1 MELKFTLIG
10 DGTSDKVLIN
20 IIKWLL
26 DDLYPTIPIRIEF
39 ADFGKYKN
47 PPSKAIP
54 NDQFAAAEKFYPFD
68 FLIYHRDAEIID
80 LKVIDFRKKRS
91 FIQFARRKTKESHMY
106 CSY

>member
-39 ADFGKYKN
+39 ADFW
-47 PPSKAIP
+47 
-54 NDQFAAAEKFYPFD
+54 
-68 FLIYHRDAEIID
+68 EI
-80 LKVIDFRKKRS
+80 
-91 FIQFARRKTKESHMY
+91 
-106 CSY
+106 